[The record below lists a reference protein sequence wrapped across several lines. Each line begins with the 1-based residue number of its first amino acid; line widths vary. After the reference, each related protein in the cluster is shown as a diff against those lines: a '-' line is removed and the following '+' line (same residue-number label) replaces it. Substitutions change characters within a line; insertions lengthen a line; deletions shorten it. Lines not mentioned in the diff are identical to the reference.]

1 MKMKK
6 SRIEEIIR
14 EELATHLGELLA
26 FEADDKDKEPEV
38 ATADAENTDLEPDTP
53 SKNVA
58 PTVGDKKDDDT
69 PEGDQESP
77 KDSPIGDGESPDAE
91 VPVGDDPADSDIS
104 KDVVEPEPED
114 EGDIGGDISDDLV
127 GKQIQSITMEPE
139 SKMMPGAREITIQIE
154 NHPHPLKI
162 LLGKSG
168 MIKFFYRGSLHNE
181 L

>member
-1 MKMKK
+1 MKIKK

-14 EELATHLGELLA
+14 EELATHLGELLT
-26 FEADDKDKEPEV
+26 FEADKKKPEV
-38 ATADAENTDLEPDTP
+38 ASADTENSDQEPDTP

-58 PTVGDKKDDDT
+58 PTVGAAKDDEK

-77 KDSPIGDGESPDAE
+77 ENSPVGTDDEDSVE
-91 VPVGDDPADSDIS
+91 VPTGDDPADSEIS
-104 KDVVEPEPED
+104 KDVEEPEPED
-114 EGDIGGDISDDLV
+114 EGDIGGDISDDIV

-139 SKMMPGAREITIQIE
+139 SKMMPGAREIIIQLE
-154 NHPHPLKI
+154 NFPNPLRI

-168 MIKFFYRGSLHNE
+168 IIKFFYKGSLHNE